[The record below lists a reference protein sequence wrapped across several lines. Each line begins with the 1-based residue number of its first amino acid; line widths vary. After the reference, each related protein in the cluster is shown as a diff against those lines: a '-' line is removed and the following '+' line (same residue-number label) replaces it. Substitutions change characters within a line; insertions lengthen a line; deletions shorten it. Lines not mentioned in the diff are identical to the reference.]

1 MTCVVN
7 GDGDGVVEPVVE
19 GTAVMVG
26 FVSGSVGSTVTTSGP
41 SMKKRHTNGYSQYL
55 DSSHI

>member
-19 GTAVMVG
+19 GGTAVMVG

-41 SMKKRHTNGYSQYL
+41 SMKKRHTNSYSQYL
-55 DSSHI
+55 D